1 MQEDNENEIY
11 SKTTDRGELLPKT
24 ERQEENFKK
33 TGTIKDATPFVEE
46 STGAWILNEYDVE
59 CIAIGAGI
67 LGCGGGGNPYLAKL
81 RAGLTL
87 KSGKEIRV
95 IHPDRYAIFIN
106 NMCVISRLKF
116 SDSENSQ
123 SGH

>member
-11 SKTTDRGELLPKT
+11 SKTTDRGELSPKT
-24 ERQEENFKK
+24 ERQKETVQK
-33 TGTIKDATPFVEE
+33 TATIKDATPFVEE

-81 RAGLTL
+81 RARSTL
-87 KSGKEIRV
+87 KSGMEIRV

-106 NMCVISRLKF
+106 NTNVISRLKF
-116 SDSENSQ
+116 SDASKSELTL
-123 SGH
+123 